1 MHFAYT
7 SRTQKCNGQRSPD
20 ITHTLIIHFAGDEG
34 VQDRE
39 DTS

>member
-1 MHFAYT
+1 MQWTEVTRHNT
-7 SRTQKCNGQRSPD
+7 H
-20 ITHTLIIHFAGDEG
+20 THTLIIHFAGEEG